1 MTALQASLGAPTQW
15 DAVAQEPYFTYTDTA
30 GASRT
35 PPITPTHRACRGDSA
50 WRAPQDSASASGASA
65 TKTRRHGTFPRSI
78 REAHRRACSPRS
90 CWRSLLGGYFVLL
103 AGIVWF
109 IKSSYLPA
117 LWLDPLFGLYSLC
130 VTVYLLSRFSLSL
143 LYRPS
148 RRGPGQL
155 PTVAVVIPAM
165 NEQTA
170 IETTLASI
178 FALDYPQHLLSVF
191 AVDDG
196 STDATWER
204 MAFAAR
210 RFPNLHAIRFS
221 HNRGKRAA
229 MAAGIRATDA
239 EIVCFVDSDS
249 TLEPDA
255 LREIIKPFRDHRV
268 AAVTGHA
275 DVQNRAYNVLTLLQ
289 QVRYFVAFR
298 VIKGSESI
306 FGCRDL
312 RLGLL
317 LRLPPRPPARG
328 AAGLGDAV
336 VPRPRG
342 DVRRRPRAHQHA
354 AQALARRLPVD
365 RALRH
370 ERAARSSRASS
381 CSRRAGRR
389 AGCASR

>member
-1 MTALQASLGAPTQW
+1 M
-15 DAVAQEPYFTYTDTA
+15 
-30 GASRT
+30 
-35 PPITPTHRACRGDSA
+35 
-50 WRAPQDSASASGASA
+50 
-65 TKTRRHGTFPRSI
+65 
-78 REAHRRACSPRS
+78 
-90 CWRSLLGGYFVLL
+90 LL
-103 AGIVWF
+103 AAIIWF

-117 LWLDPLFGLYSLC
+117 LWLDPVFGLYSLC
-130 VTVYLLSRFSLSL
+130 VTVYLVSRFSLSL
-143 LYRPS
+143 LYHPT
-148 RRGPGQL
+148 RRGPDEL

-229 MAAGIRATDA
+229 MAAGIRATTA
-239 EIVCFVDSDS
+239 QVVCFVDSDS

-275 DVQNRAYNVLTLLQ
+275 DVQNRGYNVLTLLQ

-306 FGCRDL
+306 FGCVTCAS
-312 RLGLL
+312 GAS
-317 LRLPPRPPARG
+317 PPIAATACSRCCPPGRRRSSS
-328 AAGLGDAV
+328 AA
-336 VPRPRG
+336 RPRS
-342 DVRRRPRAHQHA
+342 ATT
-354 AQALARRLPVD
+354 AR
-365 RALRH
+365 
-370 ERAARSSRASS
+370 
-381 CSRRAGRR
+381 
-389 AGCASR
+389 

>member
-1 MTALQASLGAPTQW
+1 M
-15 DAVAQEPYFTYTDTA
+15 
-30 GASRT
+30 
-35 PPITPTHRACRGDSA
+35 
-50 WRAPQDSASASGASA
+50 
-65 TKTRRHGTFPRSI
+65 
-78 REAHRRACSPRS
+78 
-90 CWRSLLGGYFVLL
+90 
-103 AGIVWF
+103 
-109 IKSSYLPA
+109 
-117 LWLDPLFGLYSLC
+117 FGLYSLC

-143 LYRPS
+143 LYRPV
-148 RRGPGQL
+148 RRGPDEL

-165 NEQTA
+165 NEQAA

-239 EIVCFVDSDS
+239 EIICFVDSDS

-255 LREIIKPFRDHRV
+255 LREIIKPFRDRRV

-312 RLGLL
+312 RLRLL
-317 LRLPPRPPARG
+317 LGLPPRPPARG

-342 DVRRRPRAHQHA
+342 DVRRRPRAHEHA
-354 AQALARRLPVD
+354 AQATPASSTSRP
-365 RALRH
+365 
-370 ERAARSSRASS
+370 RAAPRTCRTSSRASS
-381 CSRRAGRR
+381 SSRRAGRR